1 MKQDLRL
8 VIGSKKFVEQNNAG
22 VSLYPDAFVLSQ
34 NYPNPFNPQTSI
46 KISLQ
51 EEARVDLVVYNLLG
65 EEITRLSS
73 NELRSA
79 GYYNFIWNG
88 MNTAG
93 NKVSTGVYLYHA
105 MVKDK
110 NGKIVLNKTKKM
122 VFLK

>member
-1 MKQDLRL
+1 M
-8 VIGSKKFVEQNNAG
+8 
-22 VSLYPDAFVLSQ
+22 
-34 NYPNPFNPQTSI
+34 
-46 KISLQ
+46 ISLQ
-51 EEARVDLVVYNLLG
+51 EEAQVDLVIYNLLG

-73 NELRSA
+73 GEIRPA

-105 MVKDK
+105 MVKDR
-110 NGKIVLNKTKKM
+110 NGKMVMNKTKKM